1 MAISWEGC
9 FSNKERKKYENNGKQ
24 YPVWFKVIVDI
35 NGYSV
40 RNSRCILIPDMKAFD
55 LQWHPG
61 NVYNFCWFSSG
72 REPSSVRRK
81 FSLEVL
87 TRVSDIGRTWIK
99 KIICLLIFPMLY
111 CQVRLS
117 TVTPIITKISSSVRG
132 IRQLQIVVRLT
143 SQWSGKCAVKWI
155 KTTNKRQ
162 WEILFV
168 SLNSRCVP
176 KSKISFITIL
186 IYQMY
191 SDLKCHRFKLLIY
204 AYNRVRSSNTTLHR
218 DRGYCKS
225 EVSLP
230 IEIKSQLEWKRS
242 QLEWKRSGYD

>member
-1 MAISWEGC
+1 M
-9 FSNKERKKYENNGKQ
+9 
-24 YPVWFKVIVDI
+24 
-35 NGYSV
+35 
-40 RNSRCILIPDMKAFD
+40 
-55 LQWHPG
+55 
-61 NVYNFCWFSSG
+61 
-72 REPSSVRRK
+72 
-81 FSLEVL
+81 
-87 TRVSDIGRTWIK
+87 
-99 KIICLLIFPMLY
+99 IFPLLF

-117 TVTPIITKISSSVRG
+117 TVTPIITKISSSARG
-132 IRQLQIVVRLT
+132 IRQLQIAVRLT

-225 EVSLP
+225 EVSVP

-242 QLEWKRSGYD
+242 QSEWKRSGYD

>member
-1 MAISWEGC
+1 M
-9 FSNKERKKYENNGKQ
+9 
-24 YPVWFKVIVDI
+24 DI

-72 REPSSVRRK
+72 REPSPVRRK

-99 KIICLLIFPMLY
+99 KIICLLIFPLLY
-111 CQVRLS
+111 CQVMLS
-117 TVTPIITKISSSVRG
+117 TVTPIITKSSSSARG
-132 IRQLQIVVRLT
+132 IRQLQIAVRLT

-162 WEILFV
+162 WEISVCFPSFTL
-168 SLNSRCVP
+168 CT
-176 KSKISFITIL
+176 KIKDFIHYHI
-186 IYQMY
+186 
-191 SDLKCHRFKLLIY
+191 DLPDVFRFKMPP
-204 AYNRVRSSNTTLHR
+204 V
-218 DRGYCKS
+218 
-225 EVSLP
+225 
-230 IEIKSQLEWKRS
+230 
-242 QLEWKRSGYD
+242 